1 MSHPILLLIAKICL
15 SAGMVITITLVAEG
29 ISTRF
34 AGVLLGFPLGSGL
47 TFFFTGIEQGPLFA
61 AESAPWSIQGLSA
74 TLVFCLLYSQ
84 SSTRVRG
91 KSVFS
96 PLIPTICGLSGF
108 FATAYFL
115 QYVLLDQLWL
125 RIVTV
130 ILVFAGVTVF
140 FRLTPSPAIK
150 HKVPTTALILV
161 SRALFAAVVIVVIT
175 AMAKT
180 VGSRWSG
187 IFAAFPTTVLPTV
200 WVLHYH
206 YGPKTIAALFREIP
220 LGMLAIVIFSCS
232 VYYTFPQFGVYSGI
246 LISYAVALL
255 YLLFYEFLLR
265 RPLDNLLPGPN
276 KRQRT

>member
-1 MSHPILLLIAKICL
+1 MSNLFLLLFAKISL

-29 ISTRF
+29 IKYSFCRSIT
-34 AGVLLGFPLGSGL
+34 GVSAWDQALPFY
-47 TFFFTGIEQGPLFA
+47 FTGIEQGPLFA

-91 KSVFS
+91 KFSIFAAHTNHLRSVWLFCDC
-96 PLIPTICGLSGF
+96 LF
-108 FATAYFL
+108 FAICA
-115 QYVLLDQLWL
+115 
-125 RIVTV
+125 
-130 ILVFAGVTVF
+130 AGSTLASYRDRHLGLCRRVTVF
-140 FRLTPSPAIK
+140 FRLTPSPAIR

-206 YGPKTIAALFREIP
+206 YGHQNNRST
-220 LGMLAIVIFSCS
+220 FSGNSPRVCW
-232 VYYTFPQFGVYSGI
+232 Q
-246 LISYAVALL
+246 
-255 YLLFYEFLLR
+255 
-265 RPLDNLLPGPN
+265 
-276 KRQRT
+276 